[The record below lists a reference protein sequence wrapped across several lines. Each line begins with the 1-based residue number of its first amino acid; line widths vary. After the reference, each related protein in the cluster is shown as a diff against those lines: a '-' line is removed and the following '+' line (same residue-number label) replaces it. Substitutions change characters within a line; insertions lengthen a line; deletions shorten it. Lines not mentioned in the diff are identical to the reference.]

1 MPGGKGM
8 SDQRRVHFIPPR
20 PVKRE
25 KRVGIYCRVS
35 LNSMEQLNSLTT
47 QVSALTRL
55 TASTP
60 NWLLVDTYIDI
71 ASGKEK
77 SNRKAFNRMI
87 KDCESRNIEIII
99 TKNISRFGRD
109 TVEVLEGL
117 NKLRELGVRV
127 IFEQEGLDT
136 ANTDSA
142 FMISIIES
150 IAQAE
155 NESRS
160 ENIKWGYKRHAIQG
174 TSKLY
179 NRKCYGYENDE
190 DGLLIIKDDEARN
203 VRLIFDLYLQGL
215 SILGI
220 KRELETRGIKT
231 PTGKEKW
238 SKRTI
243 DVMLSNEK
251 YSGVVRLLNAGEH
264 QEHYLS
270 ENNHP
275 AIISKKQFEAVQ
287 VEKKKRSNVV
297 KTEDGVKRKSRKYS
311 SKGKYDEEDYYEL

>member
-1 MPGGKGM
+1 MAGGKGM
-8 SDQRRVHFIPPR
+8 SDQRRVHFIPPK

-35 LNSMEQLNSLTT
+35 SNSVEQLNSLTA
-47 QVSALTRL
+47 QVPALTRL

-71 ASGKEK
+71 ASGKAK
-77 SNRKAFNRMI
+77 SNRKSFHRLI
-87 KDCESRNIEIII
+87 KDCESKDLEIVI

-136 ANTDSA
+136 ADTDSA
-142 FMISIIES
+142 LMISIIES

-160 ENIKWGYKRHAIQG
+160 ENIKWGYKRHAAQG

-190 DGLLIIKDDEARN
+190 EGLLVIKDDEARN
-203 VRLIFDLYLQGL
+203 VRLIFELYLRGA
-215 SILGI
+215 SIIGV
-220 KRELETRGIKT
+220 KRELEKRGIKT

-243 DVMLSNEK
+243 DVMLSHEK
-251 YSGVVRLLNAGEH
+251 YIGVVRLLNAGEH
-264 QEHYLS
+264 QEHYVS

-275 AIISKKQFEAVQ
+275 AIISKEQFEAVQ

-297 KTEDGVKRKSRKYS
+297 KTEGGQQRKNKKYS
-311 SKGKYDEEDYYEL
+311 SKKRS

>member
-1 MPGGKGM
+1 M
-8 SDQRRVHFIPPR
+8 SENRRVHFIPPR
-20 PVKRE
+20 PVQRE

-35 LNSMEQLNSLTT
+35 SNSMEQLKSLAN

-55 TASTP
+55 TALTP

-71 ASGKEK
+71 ASGKFGSK
-77 SNRKAFNRMI
+77 RKEFIRMLE
-87 KDCESRNIEIII
+87 DCQAKNIEIVI

-109 TVEVLEGL
+109 TVEVLESL
-117 NKLRELGVRV
+117 NKLKEHGVRV

-136 ANTDSA
+136 ADTDSEM
-142 FMISIIES
+142 MISIIES

-160 ENIKWGYKRHAIQG
+160 ENIKWGYRRHAAQG

-179 NRKCYGYENDE
+179 NRKCYGYENDT
-190 DGLLIIKDDEARN
+190 DGELIIKEDEAKN
-203 VRLIFDLYLQGL
+203 VRLIFELYLRGF
-215 SILGI
+215 SIIGI
-220 KRELETRGIKT
+220 KRELEKRGIKT
-231 PTGKEKW
+231 PTGKENW

-251 YSGVVRLLNAGEH
+251 YIGVVRLLNAGEN
-264 QEHYLS
+264 QEHYVS

-275 AIISKKQFEAVQ
+275 AIISKEQFEAVQ
-287 VEKKKRSNVV
+287 EEKKKRSNVV
-297 KTEDGVKRKSRKYS
+297 KTEDGVQRKSKKYS
-311 SKGKYDEEDYYEL
+311 SKK

>member
-1 MPGGKGM
+1 M
-8 SDQRRVHFIPPR
+8 SENRRIHFIPPR
-20 PVKRE
+20 PVLRE

-35 LNSMEQLNSLTT
+35 SNSMEQLNSLTN

-55 TASTP
+55 TAVTP

-71 ASGKEK
+71 ASGKSGSK
-77 SNRKAFNRMI
+77 RKEFIRMLE
-87 KDCESRNIEIII
+87 DCQAKKIEIVI

-109 TVEVLEGL
+109 TVEVLESL
-117 NKLRELGVRV
+117 NKLKEHGVRV

-136 ANTDSA
+136 ADTDSA
-142 FMISIIES
+142 LMISIIES

-160 ENIKWGYKRHAIQG
+160 ENIKWGYRRHAAQG

-179 NRKCYGYENDE
+179 NRKCYGYENDI
-190 DGLLIIKDDEARN
+190 DGELIIKEDEAKN
-203 VRLIFDLYLQGL
+203 VRLIFELYLRGF
-215 SILGI
+215 SIIGI
-220 KRELETRGIKT
+220 KRELEKREIKT

-251 YSGVVRLLNAGEH
+251 YIGVVRLLNVEEH
-264 QEHYLS
+264 QEHYIS

-275 AIISKKQFEAVQ
+275 AIILKEQFEAVQ
-287 VEKKKRSNVV
+287 IEKKKRSNVV
-297 KTEDGVKRKSRKYS
+297 KTEGGNKRKSRKYS
-311 SKGKYDEEDYYEL
+311 SKIIKEK

>member
-1 MPGGKGM
+1 MSGGKGM
-8 SDQRRVHFIPPR
+8 SDQRRVHFIPPK

-35 LNSMEQLNSLTT
+35 SNSMEQLNSLTA

-60 NWLLVDTYIDI
+60 KWLLVDTYIDI
-71 ASGKEK
+71 ASGKAK
-77 SNRKAFNRMI
+77 SNRKAFHRLI
-87 KDCESRNIEIII
+87 KDCEAKNIEIVI

-127 IFEQEGLDT
+127 IFEQEVLDT

-142 FMISIIES
+142 LMISIIES

-160 ENIKWGYKRHAIQG
+160 ENIKWGYKRHAAQG

-190 DGLLIIKDDEARN
+190 DGLLVIKDNEARN
-203 VRLIFDLYLQGL
+203 VRLIFDLYLRGL
-215 SILGI
+215 SIIGI
-220 KRELETRGIKT
+220 KRELEKRGIKT

-251 YSGVVRLLNAGEH
+251 YIGVVRLLNAGEH
-264 QEHYLS
+264 QEHYVS

-275 AIISKKQFEAVQ
+275 AIISKEQFEAVQ

-297 KTEDGVKRKSRKYS
+297 KGEDGNRRKSKKYS
-311 SKGKYDEEDYYEL
+311 SRKRGE